1 MAIKMVYA
9 FIVFSG
15 MVVSGCVS
23 ALPADSGIWIT
34 GISESVT
41 RYYIPATT
49 WQERTNRSVTC
60 RSDMTYIDEPDRP
73 VVCNISF
80 FNKNTVPKEIISLYF
95 AANDKM
101 YPLNNINTMFTR
113 TEYGELRITSLIDIN
128 EIVDLFRSETIVLK
142 AVIDSA
148 EYTFIPNNEFMR
160 YRKLFLEA
168 LR

>member
-1 MAIKMVYA
+1 MTIKRVYA
-9 FIVFSG
+9 FIAISI
-15 MVVSGCVS
+15 MLVSGCAS
-23 ALPADSGIWIT
+23 APPADSGIWIT

-41 RYYIPATT
+41 RYYIPATI

-80 FNKNTVPKEIISLYF
+80 FNKNTVPKEVLSLYF
-95 AANDKM
+95 TANDKM

-113 TEYGELRITSLIDIN
+113 TEYGEIRVTSVIDLS
-128 EIVDLFRSETIVLK
+128 EILDLFRSDAIVLK

-160 YRKLFLEA
+160 YRTLFLEA